1 MQERERQRNERK
13 KRRDDTDMDSYWGEG
28 GDDAKAEDTMEAE
41 DGADTDKPK
50 IEEKRGTKR
59 SAKDRLGKKRIKMDR

>member
-1 MQERERQRNERK
+1 
-13 KRRDDTDMDSYWGEG
+13 MDSYWGEG

>member
-1 MQERERQRNERK
+1 
-13 KRRDDTDMDSYWGEG
+13 MDSYWGEG
-28 GDDAKAEDTMEAE
+28 GDAAKAEDTMEAE
-41 DGADTDKPK
+41 DGADIDKPK